1 MLNVNYLL
9 NQNQGATGT
18 TCTASNIVTMRKSF
32 IKPVLLLL
40 LAVPS
45 YILHAQGYQALH
57 GSAYTG
63 GTAAFNNP
71 ASPVH
76 SAYKWDLTLFATQVS
91 LSNNASYFDRSDP
104 NNIGLVFRDGN
115 FSRFVHNNADANLF
129 SFLYKINNR
138 QAVNF
143 SLRARSYNHAK
154 TLPFNYVDSMV
165 ADLKSF
171 LINNRTTQFLEGFTT
186 SAGWLQGDLTY
197 AQVLSENSESKFSAG
212 ITLQIMK
219 NMVGGFA
226 KISKISYLES
236 KNGTDTSYTFTNG
249 RGSFGYSA
257 SFEESDS
264 FKEFMKRSSLSL
276 GLSIGAEYLVY
287 NSDKTGGLN
296 NNINY
301 DWKIGVSILD
311 IGSHS
316 YKASPYSRQMADPN
330 PNITDGQLESKLS
343 GAANMEDLSDSL
355 ATVFNGTSSITD
367 KFSISHPTRLV
378 LNIDKNLG
386 SNFFVN
392 GELNLNFHSTSSY
405 NKLRTR
411 ELNLLTITPRWETIG
426 FGAYL
431 PIQYNTQG
439 QLWVGAAVK
448 LGPLVL
454 GIHNLGW
461 ARKVTDISGGG
472 YLLLSIHPFNTKKVL
487 SKLDC
492 L

>member
-9 NQNQGATGT
+9 NQNPGATGR
-18 TCTASNIVTMRKSF
+18 TCSASTVAMRKPFISF
-32 IKPVLLLL
+32 ASLLLL
-40 LAVPS
+40 TVSS
-45 YILHAQGYQALH
+45 YVLHAQGYQALH

-63 GTAAFNNP
+63 ATAVFNNP

-76 SAYKWDLTLFATQVS
+76 SVHKWDLTLFATQAK
-91 LSNNASYFDRSDP
+91 LTTNASYFDRSDAG
-104 NNIGLVFRDGN
+104 NMGLVFRDGN
-115 FSRFVHNNADANLF
+115 FSRYAHNTVDANLA
-129 SFLYKINNR
+129 SFLYRINNK

-154 TLPFNYVDSMV
+154 TLPFNYVDSTISN
-165 ADLKSF
+165 LNSF
-171 LINNRTTQFLEGFTT
+171 LISNRNTQFLEGYTIN
-186 SAGWLQGDLTY
+186 AGWLQADLTY
-197 AQVLSENSESKFSAG
+197 AQVLSENSESRLSGG

-219 NMVGGFA
+219 NMAGGFA
-226 KISKISYLES
+226 KVSKISYLEDKS
-236 KNGTDTSYTFTNG
+236 GTDTSYTFTNG
-249 RGSFGYSA
+249 RGSFAFSA
-257 SFEESDS
+257 NLEESES
-264 FKEFMKRSSLSL
+264 FKDFMNRSSTSL
-276 GLSIGAEYLVY
+276 GLSLGAEYLIY

-301 DWKIGVSILD
+301 EWKIGVSILD

-316 YKASPYSRQMADPN
+316 FKASAASRQMADPN
-330 PNITDGQLESKLS
+330 TSITDAQLDSKLS
-343 GAANMEDLSDSL
+343 GAADMEDLSDSL
-355 ATVFNGTSSITD
+355 STLFNGSSTITD

-378 LNIDKNLG
+378 VNIDRNLG

-392 GELNLNFHSTSSY
+392 GELSLNFHSTSSY
-405 NKLRTR
+405 NRLNTR
-411 ELNLLTITPRWETIG
+411 ELNLLTITPRWETLG

-431 PIQYNTQG
+431 PVQYNTQG
-439 QLWVGAAVK
+439 QFWVGAALK

-454 GIHNLGW
+454 GVHNLGW

-487 SKLDC
+487 SRLDC